1 MMHEL
6 DTFDRAILRELQQDC
21 RQSSER
27 IAAVVSLSATAV
39 QRRIK
44 RLRES
49 GVIGAE
55 QAIVNPAA
63 VGCPLSILIQV
74 TLAQGR
80 ADILA
85 DFKQRA
91 QATPEVQ
98 QCFYVTG
105 DYDFLLIVSVANML
119 DNEQLTHRLFFE
131 NPNIQKFHTVV
142 VMESVKVG
150 LHVCIA

>member
-1 MMHEL
+1 MQEI
-6 DTFDRAILRELQQDC
+6 DSFDRAILRELQHDC
-21 RQSSER
+21 RQSTER
-27 IAAVVSLSATAV
+27 IAVAVSLSATAV

-44 RLRES
+44 RLREN
-49 GVIGAE
+49 GVIMAE
-55 QAIVNPAA
+55 QAIVDPTA

-74 TLAQGR
+74 TLTQGR

-85 DFKQRA
+85 DFKHRA

-105 DYDFLLIVSVANML
+105 DYDFLLIVSVANMV
-119 DNEQLTHRLFFE
+119 DYEQLTHRLFFA
-131 NPNIQKFHTVV
+131 NPSIQKFHTIV

-150 LHVCIA
+150 LNLNIA

>member
-1 MMHEL
+1 MQEL
-6 DTFDRAILRELQQDC
+6 DPFDRAILRELQQDC

-27 IAAVVSLSATAV
+27 IAAAVSLSATAV

-44 RLRES
+44 RLREN
-49 GVIGAE
+49 GVIIAE

-74 TLAQGR
+74 TLTQGR

-85 DFKQRA
+85 DFKRRA
-91 QATPEVQ
+91 NATPEVQ
-98 QCFYVTG
+98 QCYYVTG
-105 DYDFLLIVSVANML
+105 DYDFLLIVSVANMVDYEL
-119 DNEQLTHRLFFE
+119 LTHRLFFE
-131 NPNIQKFHTVV
+131 NTSIQKFTTIV

-150 LHVCIA
+150 WNVNIP